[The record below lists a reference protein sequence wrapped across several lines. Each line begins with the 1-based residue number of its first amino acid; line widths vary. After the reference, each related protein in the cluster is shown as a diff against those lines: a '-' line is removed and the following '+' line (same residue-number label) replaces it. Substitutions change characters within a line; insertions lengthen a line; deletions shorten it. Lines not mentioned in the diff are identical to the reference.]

1 LWIRVSRSGQV
12 KKLAINH
19 NGSDPRRQKETEGAS
34 FDSAELLHSG
44 RWCAKLG
51 VALIIFGTLAISTA
65 FMKGIN
71 SVVLIGWLMLVSALT
86 EAVHAFYLWKSGA
99 FFFHLVPAIAGVPIG
114 LLMLT
119 HTSAGAV
126 AWMLVFASSFT
137 VIGLF
142 RVIAAFRYRFPGWT
156 WAAIDA
162 IATLL
167 LTALF
172 WTTSPLLTPWY
183 FGLAVG
189 TSLILRGLSS
199 IMFGRGLRALR
210 TRDHPLAT
218 IRAKQTEPFQ
228 NRSQQVHSNRS
239 SN

>member
-1 LWIRVSRSGQV
+1 LDSGFQITAGH
-12 KKLAINH
+12 KLAINH
-19 NGSDPRRQKETEGAS
+19 NGSHPSQHQETVGAS
-34 FDSAELLHSG
+34 FDGAELLHSG

-51 VALIIFGTLAISTA
+51 IALIIFGTLAISAA
-65 FMKGIN
+65 FIKDIN
-71 SVVLIGWLMLVSALT
+71 SVVLIGWLMLVSGLT

-142 RVIAAFRYRFPGWT
+142 RVIAVFRYRFPAWT
-156 WAAIDA
+156 WAAVDA

-167 LTALF
+167 LAALF
-172 WTTSPLLTPWY
+172 WTAWLWLAPWY

-189 TSLILRGLSS
+189 TSLILRGWSS
-199 IMFGRGLRALR
+199 IMFGRGLHALR
-210 TRDHPLAT
+210 AQHHPLAT
-218 IRAKQTEPFQ
+218 HLRKTNKTIREPL
-228 NRSQQVHSNRS
+228 STGS
-239 SN
+239 

>member
-1 LWIRVSRSGQV
+1 ML
-12 KKLAINH
+12 
-19 NGSDPRRQKETEGAS
+19 
-34 FDSAELLHSG
+34 
-44 RWCAKLG
+44 
-51 VALIIFGTLAISTA
+51 GTLAISAA
-65 FMKGIN
+65 FIKGIN
-71 SVVLIGWLMLVSALT
+71 SVDLIGWLMLVSGLT

-119 HTSAGAV
+119 HPSAGAV

-156 WAAIDA
+156 CAALDA

-167 LTALF
+167 LAALF
-172 WTTSPLLTPWY
+172 WTAWLWLTPWY

-199 IMFGRGLRALR
+199 IMFGRGLGALR

-218 IRAKQTEPFQ
+218 HPRKTDRTIPEPL
-228 NRSQQVHSNRS
+228 STGS
-239 SN
+239 